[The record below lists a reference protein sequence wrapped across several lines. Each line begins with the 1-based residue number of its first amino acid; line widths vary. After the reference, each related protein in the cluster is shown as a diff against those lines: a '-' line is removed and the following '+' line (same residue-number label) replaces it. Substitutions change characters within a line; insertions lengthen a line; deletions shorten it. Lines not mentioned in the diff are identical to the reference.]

1 MRPALLDLFPDT
13 ARIDLA
19 GRLSLGGCR
28 VDDLARGYGTPLY
41 IFDEVTLRGACRAYG
56 EALAAH
62 YPGVGHVAYAAKA
75 YLCQALA
82 SLLHQEGL
90 GLDAVSGG
98 EMAVAGAAGFPM
110 ERIHLHGS
118 NKSRE
123 ELQLALD
130 WGIGRI
136 VVDNQHE
143 LEMLGSLVAE
153 RGQRVRIWL
162 RLNPGIDAHSHEY
175 VRTGV
180 LDSKFGLPLVTGDA
194 EEAVRFSLAHPALEL
209 IGLHAHIGSQILETA
224 PFEDTVEAL
233 IAFAAEMRGRH
244 GFALREISPGG
255 GLGIRYTP
263 KDATLP
269 IEQHVAAISQSVVR
283 SCQRHGVPLP
293 ELILE
298 PGRSIVGRAGV
309 ALYTVGARKEI
320 PGVRTYVSVDGGMAD
335 NIRPAL
341 YGAKYV
347 ALAATRANETPT
359 ETVSIAGR
367 YCESGDVLIR
377 DIQLPRLAPG
387 DLLAVPAAGAYCL
400 SMASNYN
407 LSLRPAVVMVRDG
420 GAWLMQRRERLEDL
434 VGRDHV
440 CKASP

>member
-1 MRPALLDLFPDT
+1 MSPALLSLFPDT

-28 VDDLARGYGTPLY
+28 VDDLARRYGTPLY
-41 IFDEVTLRGACRAYG
+41 IYDEATLRGACRAYG

-98 EMAVAGAAGFPM
+98 EMVVARAAGFPM
-110 ERIHLHGS
+110 ERVHLHGN

-123 ELQLALD
+123 ELELALD

-143 LEMLGSLVAE
+143 LEALGSLVAE

-162 RLNPGIDAHSHEY
+162 RLNPGIEAHTHEY

-180 LDSKFGLPLVTGDA
+180 LDSKFGLPLATGDA
-194 EEAVRFSLAHPALEL
+194 EEAVRFALAHPALEL
-209 IGLHAHIGSQILETA
+209 VGLHAHIGSQILEAA

-255 GLGIRYTP
+255 GLGIRYTLA
-263 KDATLP
+263 DQAVP
-269 IEQHVAAISQSVVR
+269 IRQYVAAISQAVSR
-283 SCQRHGVPLP
+283 RCQHHGLSLP

-320 PGVRTYVSVDGGMAD
+320 SGVRTYVSVDGGMAD

-341 YGAKYV
+341 YGAEYV
-347 ALAATRANETPT
+347 ALAAMRANDALT

-377 DIQLPRLAPG
+377 DLQLPRLAPG
-387 DLLAVPAAGAYCL
+387 DLLAIPAAGAYCL

-407 LSLRPAVVMVRDG
+407 LSLRPAVVIVRDG
-420 GAWLMQRRERLEDL
+420 GACLMQRRETYQDL
-434 VGRDHV
+434 MR
-440 CKASP
+440 